1 MNRALKTTLL
11 PLMVLGFLLAGCGE
25 RHEARSLAQDFME
38 EHMPMQDYEVVRWSR
53 LDSTFFV
60 TPVALKAMHAE
71 AERSK
76 IVKHRVS
83 YQGYTPKLVCS
94 RPRHHL
100 PHILLRRKAPGYR
113 GSETELMPTNSRQHH
128 LLS

>member
-1 MNRALKTTLL
+1 MIRTLKTTLL
-11 PLMVLGFLLAGCGE
+11 PLVALAFLLSGCGE

-71 AERSK
+71 AEHSR
-76 IVKHRVS
+76 IVMHCVN
-83 YQGYTPKLVCS
+83 YQGYTPKLLFMHGWFAHDRDTVS
-94 RPRHHL
+94 RTFYFDDKLQGIVGVKR
-100 PHILLRRKAPGYR
+100 
-113 GSETELMPTNSRQHH
+113 N
-128 LLS
+128 

>member
-1 MNRALKTTLL
+1 MNRTLKTTLL
-11 PLMVLGFLLAGCGE
+11 PLMALPFLFAGCGE

-71 AERSK
+71 
-76 IVKHRVS
+76 
-83 YQGYTPKLVCS
+83 QGYTPKLLFMHGWFAHDHDTIS
-94 RPRHHL
+94 RTFYFDDKLQGIVGVKR
-100 PHILLRRKAPGYR
+100 
-113 GSETELMPTNSRQHH
+113 N
-128 LLS
+128 

>member
-1 MNRALKTTLL
+1 MNRTLKTTLL
-11 PLMVLGFLLAGCGE
+11 PLMALPFLFAGCGE

-71 AERSK
+71 CRGRALEDRQAPG
-76 IVKHRVS
+76 RLP
-83 YQGYTPKLVCS
+83 GLYTQTPVHARLVC
-94 RPRHHL
+94 P
-100 PHILLRRKAPGYR
+100 
-113 GSETELMPTNSRQHH
+113 
-128 LLS
+128 

>member
-11 PLMVLGFLLAGCGE
+11 PFVALGFLISGCGE
-25 RHEARSLAQDFME
+25 RHEARSLAQDFLE

-83 YQGYTPKLVCS
+83 YQGYTPKLLFMHGWFAQDRDTIS
-94 RPRHHL
+94 RTFYFDEKLQGIVGVKR
-100 PHILLRRKAPGYR
+100 
-113 GSETELMPTNSRQHH
+113 N
-128 LLS
+128 

>member
-11 PLMVLGFLLAGCGE
+11 PFVALGFLISGCGE
-25 RHEARSLAQDFME
+25 RHEARSLAQDFLE
-38 EHMPMQDYEVVRWSR
+38 EHMPMQDYEVVRWSC

-83 YQGYTPKLVCS
+83 YQGYTPKLLFMHGWFAHGRDTIS
-94 RPRHHL
+94 RTFYFDEKLQGIVGVKR
-100 PHILLRRKAPGYR
+100 
-113 GSETELMPTNSRQHH
+113 N
-128 LLS
+128 